1 MADGPPPIRVGVVP
15 ALDLWSRSWDERRAA
30 VQSVADAGIDHI
42 FFADHVS
49 FRGGHGHDG
58 MVLAAAIAN
67 LHPTIGM
74 YIGVYLLPLR
84 HPVPVARQLSN
95 LAEMAPGRIAFGVGV
110 GGDDRHEVEVC
121 GVDPATR
128 GRRTDESL
136 EIVQRLLAG
145 ETLDYDGDHFSLEEA
160 RIVPVPDPKIPVY
173 VGGRAEAAL
182 RRAGRFADGWLGIW
196 CTPDRYKQ
204 AIDKFALAAE
214 EAGRSFVPDHGIQL
228 WVGVG
233 DDREEAAG
241 HVGKAM
247 EGFYRVPFEKFE
259 RYTPYGTVDDI
270 MSFLEPFVEVG
281 CRHFNLTPCAGSSER
296 GVDTIAEVRERLRVA
311 AGSSDAT

>member
-1 MADGPPPIRVGVVP
+1 MA
-15 ALDLWSRSWDERRAA
+15 AS
-30 VQSVADAGIDHI
+30 GIDHV

-49 FRGGHGHDG
+49 FRAGYGHDG
-58 MVLAAAIAN
+58 MVLAAGIAN

-95 LAEMAPGRIAFGVGV
+95 LAEMAPGRISFGVGV

-145 ETLDYDGDHFSLEEA
+145 ELVDHDGEFFSLTQA
-160 RIVPVPDPKIPVY
+160 TIVPTPDPPIPVY
-173 VGGRAEAAL
+173 VGGRADAAL
-182 RRAGRFADGWLGIW
+182 RRAGRYADGWLGIW
-196 CTPDRYKQ
+196 STVERY
-204 AIDKFALAAE
+204 AEAVDVFARSAAE
-214 EAGRSFVPDHGIQL
+214 ADRDISPDHGIQL

-233 DDREEAAG
+233 DDRDEAAG
-241 HVGKAM
+241 HVGRAM

-270 MSFLEPFVEVG
+270 VSFLAPYLEVG
-281 CRHFNLTPCAGSSER
+281 CRHFNLTPCASSAER
-296 GVDTIAEVRERLRVA
+296 GVEVIAEVRERLKA
-311 AGSSDAT
+311 LAG